1 MWLHIC
7 FSNKLKENINMDIEG
22 PLRFGNNYHRGS
34 TLDVMSIFTSGR
46 PQPVT
51 KGRAETTILQF
62 IAAYLLQLKA
72 F

>member
-1 MWLHIC
+1 
-7 FSNKLKENINMDIEG
+7 MDIEG

-46 PQPVT
+46 PQSIT